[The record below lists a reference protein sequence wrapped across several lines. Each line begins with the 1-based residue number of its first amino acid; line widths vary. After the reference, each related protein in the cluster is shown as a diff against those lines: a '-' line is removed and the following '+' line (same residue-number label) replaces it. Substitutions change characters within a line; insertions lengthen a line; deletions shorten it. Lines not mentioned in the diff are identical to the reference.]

1 MIKPK
6 SSGLLFFLMII
17 ILVFLFLGNIG
28 STQEKSE
35 IIGFDYWVRGF
46 YQEAFQQWSDFI
58 KENPDSPDAELYW
71 IMIEEI
77 ISKLGKY
84 DDLIE
89 LAQAII
95 SSNSN
100 NQILKAYAKFQIVQ
114 AYIKRGEISR
124 AEQEAKN
131 LGMVTDWLLIGPFD
145 NTGKSGFKKI
155 YPPEEEIDVQKS
167 YIGKDSIQ
175 LNWFKPGNIS
185 FTGFVNLDFLLYP
198 NDWSVGYALT
208 YVYSPE
214 EKEVLFKVGAD
225 EALKVWLNDQVIIE
239 KETYRGV
246 TIDQEFT
253 LVYLK
258 QGWNKVLVKVCEK
271 EGSWGFYFRITD
283 LEGNP
288 LRNLIYSTEVQK
300 VNPAFE
306 DSISPE
312 ESQAEQFNLGDALSH
327 YQKEWSKNPVD
338 IKALLFSGLIFQK
351 RGLLEESIKQFETA
365 ISIDSENALAH
376 YLLGNAY
383 QQEEKFDEAIE
394 EIKRSLQID
403 PQFIQANI
411 KLGLNYY
418 EKGLYKEAITEFEK
432 ALEVNADFVDAHL
445 FLSWTYERKG
455 WNLEARNKLEE
466 ITQDNPL
473 FVLAQYNLGM
483 AYERKGWLER
493 AIQQY
498 IKVLN
503 LDYDHYSSRMR
514 LGSLYSQLGRYPEA
528 INLYREVLSW
538 RPEDSSLY
546 LNIADTYRRMEEN
559 ERAIEVLQ
567 EASKLFPYNSSIY
580 AQLGYLYHERGEDEE
595 AINFW
600 RKALEIS
607 PEFIGL
613 RDYIDF
619 IVQEEGS
626 EGINVRELIANSP
639 SAEEYPEASAAILLN
654 ETRREVN
661 QDGTSSTT
669 YHQVIKIFNKRGIE
683 KYGEV
688 FITYNAWGER
698 ITIKKARTY
707 KVDGS
712 VVEATSIK
720 DIFPLE
726 GYRLYSNVSQ
736 KVISMPAL
744 EEGVTIE
751 YQYTLDDYSRSFVG
765 KNFQDIF
772 YLQDL
777 EPIQIC
783 RYILTIP
790 KEVKL
795 KIANFKTELQ
805 PKIREGGD
813 KVIYTWEVT
822 QIPQLIYEDDMPP
835 FHNIAPHIAVSSFS
849 SWEEIATWYDDISRE
864 QSKANAD
871 IKAKVAELIQNEDT
885 TEGKIKAIYHYV
897 INEIRYLG
905 LEFGISGHMPHEAA
919 EIYKYKY
926 GDCKDKA
933 TLLISMLR
941 EAGIEAYYVL
951 LRTRYNG
958 ELDLNLP
965 SFQFDHA
972 IAAVKLNGKLVF
984 LDGTAE
990 NYGFGDLP
998 AMDQGVWAMV
1008 LMNGKGEFKQIPI
1021 YPAEKNQR
1029 ARKIKL
1035 YLQADGSL
1043 KGEASL
1049 LQTGLFAAYY
1059 RSLFRDLGEIK
1070 RKELIQNSL
1079 SSSCPGSVLEEF
1091 SFSDLTNLNLPVE
1104 QRYKFRVPNYAKKIG
1119 NKLSFKPS
1127 VMERI
1132 ESTSLVATEERRFPM
1147 YFYYLY
1153 CTQNIIE
1160 IIIPEGFK
1168 VEMIPEEVN
1177 LVFPFGIY
1185 RAKYTVEEEK
1195 IIYQRDYYFNSF
1207 EISKEEYPGF
1217 REFIERI
1224 AIEDAK
1230 EIVLTQE

>member
-1 MIKPK
+1 MIKLK
-6 SSGLLFFLMII
+6 SSGLLFFLVII
-17 ILVFLFLGNIG
+17 ILFFLFLSNIG
-28 STQEKSE
+28 ITQEKTE

-58 KENPDSPDAELYW
+58 KKNPDSPDAELYW

-77 ISKLGKY
+77 ISKIGKY

-89 LAQAII
+89 LAQTII
-95 SSNSN
+95 SSNSD

-155 YPPEEEIDVQKS
+155 YPPEEEIDVQKG
-167 YIGKDSIQ
+167 YTGKDSIQ

-208 YVYSPE
+208 YIYSPE
-214 EKEVLFKVGAD
+214 EQKALFKVGAD
-225 EALKVWLNDQVIIE
+225 EALKIWLNDQIIME
-239 KETYRGV
+239 KEVYRGV
-246 TIDQEFT
+246 TIDQEFVLT
-253 LVYLK
+253 YLK
-258 QGWNKVLVKVCEK
+258 KGWNKVLVKVCEK

-288 LRNLIYSTEVQK
+288 LRNVIYSTEVQK
-300 VNPAFE
+300 IDPASE
-306 DSISPE
+306 DSISRE
-312 ESQAEQFNLGDALSH
+312 ESHANQFNLGDALNY
-327 YQKEWSKNPVD
+327 YQKELLKNPAD
-338 IKALLFSGLIFQK
+338 IKALLFSGLILQK
-351 RGLLEESIKQFETA
+351 RGLLEESIKQFKTA
-365 ISIDSENALAH
+365 ISINSENALAH

-394 EIKRSLQID
+394 EIKRSLEID
-403 PQFIQANI
+403 HQFIQANM

-432 ALEVNADFVDAHL
+432 ALEVNSDFVDAHL

-455 WNLEARNKLEE
+455 WNLEARNKLEQ
-466 ITQDNPL
+466 ITQINPL
-473 FVLAQYNLGM
+473 FALAQYNLGM
-483 AYERKGWLER
+483 AYERKGWLDR

-503 LDYDHYSSRMR
+503 LDYGHYSSRMR
-514 LGSLYSQLGRYPEA
+514 LGSLYSQLGRYQET

-567 EASKLFPYNSSIY
+567 EARKLFPYNSSVY
-580 AQLGYLYHERGEDEE
+580 AQLGYLYHEQGEDEK

-619 IVQEEGS
+619 IVQEEGA
-626 EGINVRELIANSP
+626 EGINVRELIANAP
-639 SAEEYPEASAAILLN
+639 SAEEYPEASAVILLN
-654 ETRREVN
+654 ESRRVVN
-661 QDGTSSTT
+661 PDGTSSTT

-707 KVDGS
+707 KLDGS

-772 YLQDL
+772 YLQDF

-790 KEVKL
+790 KEIKL

-805 PKIREGGD
+805 PKIREGED

-835 FHNIAPHIAVSSFS
+835 FHNIAPHVAVSSFS

-871 IKAKVAELIQNEDT
+871 IKAKVAELIQNKDT

-951 LRTRYNG
+951 LRTRYSG

-972 IAAVKLNGKLVF
+972 IVAVNLNGEMTF

-990 NYGFGDLP
+990 NYSFGDLP
-998 AMDQGVWAMV
+998 AIDQGVWAMV
-1008 LMNGKGEFKQIPI
+1008 LMNGKGEFKQIPV

-1029 ARKIKL
+1029 VRKIKL

-1079 SSSCPGSVLEEF
+1079 SSSCPGSVLEDF
-1091 SFSDLTNLNLPVE
+1091 SFSDLTNLDLPVE
-1104 QRYKFRVPNYAKKIG
+1104 QRYKFLVPNYGKKIG

-1132 ESTSLVATEERRFPM
+1132 ESTSLVAKEERRFPM

-1160 IIIPEGFK
+1160 INTPEGFK
-1168 VEMIPEEVN
+1168 VERIPEEVN
-1177 LVFPFGIY
+1177 LAFPFGTY
-1185 RAKYTVEEEK
+1185 QVKYTVEEEK
-1195 IIYQRDYYFNSF
+1195 IIYERNYSFNSF
-1207 EISKEEYPGF
+1207 EISIEEYLSF
-1217 REFIERI
+1217 REFIEQI

-1230 EIVLTQE
+1230 EIILTQE